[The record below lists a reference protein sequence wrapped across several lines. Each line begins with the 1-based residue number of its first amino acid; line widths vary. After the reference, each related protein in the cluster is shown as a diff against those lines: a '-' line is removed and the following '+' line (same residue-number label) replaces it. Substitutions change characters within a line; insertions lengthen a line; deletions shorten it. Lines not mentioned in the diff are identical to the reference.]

1 MTSVE
6 HWREAWIQF
15 KFALPVAGAN
25 LLQRAAVWVT
35 WICVGHLGEDIMGPV
50 TLSSSVNNVLG
61 VSVVGGLSMGIATLA
76 SQAHGARND
85 EALSL
90 VLQRAI
96 LVGLL
101 GSLPCVALLL
111 VMRPLLLALHMT
123 EDFANVAG
131 RYAFCVLL
139 VTPCMGVQRSIG
151 MWLVSQKINM
161 PRLVAI
167 VVALPL
173 HAAMTV
179 AATAF
184 SNFRYE
190 GAGVAMTLSTALQAG
205 LLYCYISCSSACAA
219 SWKGFTRQGLKDWGP
234 YLEVAIPGV
243 LMNTEYFVG
252 ESLVF
257 AASLLSDP
265 DTCLSA
271 LSIYQLTQTTCY
283 QIPSGIRMAISAR
296 VGNQL
301 GAEQPLQAAVSS
313 RAGLRLILIWICM
326 PAVALLVFTRQW
338 GLMFTTDED
347 VLKLLSTLVW
357 LMLLYSSLDAILAYY
372 NGILSACGQ
381 QSISG
386 KWAIRG
392 YVFVSF
398 PLAMLFAFAF
408 KWRVHGL
415 CAAHC
420 IGKIVHTIPC
430 MVAVWQIDWNKES
443 ARAVNRVERVAAAS
457 TLPLV
462 NRTS

>member
-1 MTSVE
+1 MTSAE
-6 HWREAWIQF
+6 HWREAWLQF

-25 LLQRAAVWVT
+25 LLQRCTVWVT
-35 WICVGHLGEDIMGPV
+35 WICVGHLGESILGPV
-50 TLSSSVNNVLG
+50 TLSSSINNVLG
-61 VSVVGGLSMGIATLA
+61 TSVVGGLCMGISTLA

-85 EALSL
+85 TALSL

-96 LVGLL
+96 LVGLI

-123 EDFANVAG
+123 EDFADVAG

-139 VTPCMGVQRSIG
+139 VTPCLGMQRSIG
-151 MWLVSQKINM
+151 MWLVSQNINM

-167 VVALPL
+167 GVALPL
-173 HAAMTV
+173 HTAMTV
-179 AATAF
+179 AAM
-184 SNFRYE
+184 SYRFRYE

-205 LLYCYISCSSACAA
+205 LLYAYISCSSTCAS
-219 SWKGFTRQGLKDWGP
+219 SWKGFTKQGFKDWGP

-243 LMNTEYFVG
+243 FMNTEYFVG
-252 ESLVF
+252 ESLTF
-257 AASLLSDP
+257 AASLLPNP

-301 GAEQPLQAAVSS
+301 GAEEPQQAAISS
-313 RAGLRLILIWICM
+313 RAGLRLILIWICLPTM
-326 PAVALLVFTRQW
+326 VLLIFTRQW

-347 VLKLLSTLVW
+347 VLSLLSTLVW
-357 LMLLYSSLDAILAYY
+357 LMLVYSGLDAILAYY
-372 NGILSACGQ
+372 NGVLSACGQ

-398 PLAMLFAFAF
+398 PLAMLFAFVF
-408 KWRVHGL
+408 KWSVHGL

-420 IGKIVHTIPC
+420 IGKLCHTLPC
-430 MVAVWQIDWNKES
+430 MVAVWRIDWNKES
-443 ARAVNRVERVAAAS
+443 ERAVVRVERVAANV
-457 TLPLV
+457 PLV
-462 NRTS
+462 SRS

>member
-6 HWREAWIQF
+6 HWKEAWCQF
-15 KFALPVAGAN
+15 KFAAPVAGAN

-35 WICVGHLGEDIMGPV
+35 WICVGHLGESIMGPV

-61 VSVVGGLSMGIATLA
+61 TSVVGGLSMGIATLA

-85 EALSL
+85 AALSL

-111 VMRPLLLALHMT
+111 VMKPLLLALGRT
-123 EDFANVAG
+123 EDFATVAG

-139 VTPCMGVQRSIG
+139 VTPFMGIQRSMG

-161 PRLVAI
+161 PRLMAVF
-167 VVALPL
+167 VALPL
-173 HAAMTV
+173 HTVMTV
-179 AATAF
+179 AATA
-184 SNFRYE
+184 SNTFRYE
-190 GAGVAMTLSTALQAG
+190 GAGVVMTLSTGLQAM
-205 LLYCYISCSSACAA
+205 LLYGYISCSSSCAA
-219 SWKGFTRQGLKDWGP
+219 SWKGFSREAFKDWGP
-234 YLEVAIPGV
+234 YLQVAIPGV

-252 ESLVF
+252 DSLVF
-257 AASLLSDP
+257 AASLLP
-265 DTCLSA
+265 NPNTCLSA

-301 GAEQPLQAAVSS
+301 GAEEPQQAAISS
-313 RAGLRLILIWICM
+313 SAGLRLILIWLCL
-326 PAVALLVFTRQW
+326 PTTLLLVFTRQW
-338 GLMFTTDED
+338 GLMFTNDED
-347 VLKLLSTLVW
+347 VLNLLDTLVW
-357 LMLLYSSLDAILAYY
+357 PMLIYSSLDAVLAYY
-372 NGILSACGQ
+372 NGVLSACGQ

-392 YVFVSF
+392 YVYVSF

-408 KWRVHGL
+408 RWRVPGL

-420 IGKIVHTIPC
+420 IGKLCHVIPC
-430 MVAVWQIDWNKES
+430 MVAVWRIDPRLFLS
-443 ARAVNRVERVAAAS
+443 RDCSFFLAS
-457 TLPLV
+457 V
-462 NRTS
+462 DASKD